1 MSNTKDTIPC
11 PSNPEGERPTIPVPA
26 DEMSDLLWWDALVA
40 TETPRGGIP
49 RPPPVPRD
57 VDLDL
62 EIEVSFDSI
71 QVASAVVDDAI
82 PPTWRSA
89 LQTATAR
96 AAARRECIDCGSHT
110 HGTGSAMCNTRDW
123 GGDE

>member
-1 MSNTKDTIPC
+1 MTDRKTTPC
-11 PSNPEGERPTIPVPA
+11 PSNPEGDRPTIPVPA

-40 TETPRGGIP
+40 IETPRGSIP

-57 VDLDL
+57 D
-62 EIEVSFDSI
+62 IEVEVDVMFDSI
-71 QVASAVVDDAI
+71 QVAAAVVDDAI
-82 PPTWRSA
+82 PPTWRST
-89 LQTATAR
+89 L
-96 AAARRECIDCGSHT
+96 ECIDCGSDL

>member
-1 MSNTKDTIPC
+1 MSNTKETIPC

-26 DEMSDLLWWDALVA
+26 DEMNDLLWWDALVA
-40 TETPRGGIP
+40 AETPRAGVL

-57 VDLDL
+57 D
-62 EIEVSFDSI
+62 IEVEVDVMFDSI

-89 LQTATAR
+89 LQVATER
-96 AAARRECIDCGSHT
+96 ANARRECIDCGSDA
-110 HGTGSAMCNTRDW
+110 HGTGSAMCNLRDW